1 MASSQQGRRS
11 AFRGRDRVVAGCA
24 GGSAATARTEA
35 SLTEAAPCA
44 VNVGLNQSNWMA
56 AIASGLTMPLIL
68 VAQPAARSAGAA
80 PLTTAKSGDLG

>member
-1 MASSQQGRRS
+1 
-11 AFRGRDRVVAGCA
+11 
-24 GGSAATARTEA
+24 
-35 SLTEAAPCA
+35 
-44 VNVGLNQSNWMA
+44 LNQSNWMA

>member
-1 MASSQQGRRS
+1 
-11 AFRGRDRVVAGCA
+11 VIAGSA

-44 VNVGLNQSNWMA
+44 ANVGLNESNWMA

-68 VAQPAARSAGAA
+68 VAQPASAGAA
-80 PLTTAKSGDLG
+80 PLTTAKSGGLG